1 MTGTHRRERKCK
13 KKEHQAEIRL
23 THRKVEAPQSE
34 SDSSGRQQAF
44 PLVTLQ
50 LPVRKYP
57 LGVCS
62 SAALPFLRTQPAQAA
77 ILADRELRL
86 ADRPAEFVRRV
97 PVAHLLTLDQHDQHG
112 LDILK
117 SFFE

>member
-1 MTGTHRRERKCK
+1 RLLLDMTGTHRHERKCLK
-13 KKEHQAEIRL
+13 KVRQAEIRL
-23 THRKVEAPQSE
+23 THRKVETLKSE

-62 SAALPFLRTQPAQAA
+62 SAALPFLCTQPAQAA
-77 ILADRELRL
+77 ILADGELRL
-86 ADRPAEFVRRV
+86 ADRPGKFVSRE
-97 PVAHLLTLDQHDQHG
+97 P
-112 LDILK
+112 
-117 SFFE
+117 